1 MTDIVKRLRWLAKED
16 PWRPRVE
23 IAAQA
28 ADEIERLRGEI
39 ERLRAALKDML
50 HAVCG
55 ETGFAAAVRAH
66 SETAYPWEPLDIAEE
81 KARAALRESNRD

>member
-1 MTDIVKRLRWLAKED
+1 MTDIVDRLREGVFGSDETKTDA
-16 PWRPRVE
+16 V
-23 IAAQA
+23 IHSHMQA
-28 ADEIERLRGEI
+28 AANEIERLRE
-39 ERLRAALKDML
+39 ALKDML

-81 KARAALRESNRD
+81 KARAALREDMP

>member
-1 MTDIVKRLRWLAKED
+1 MSDTLEIVKARLADGRA
-16 PWRPRVE
+16 
-23 IAAQA
+23 IADGDVHDLCA
-28 ADEIERLRGEI
+28 EIERLRGEI

-66 SETAYPWEPLDIAEE
+66 SKTAYPWEPLDIAEE
-81 KARAALRESNRD
+81 KARAALRENSHD

>member
-1 MTDIVKRLRWLAKED
+1 MTDIV
-16 PWRPRVE
+16 
-23 IAAQA
+23 
-28 ADEIERLRGEI
+28 ERLRALNADFLHEEAADEI

-81 KARAALRESNRD
+81 KARAALRENSHD